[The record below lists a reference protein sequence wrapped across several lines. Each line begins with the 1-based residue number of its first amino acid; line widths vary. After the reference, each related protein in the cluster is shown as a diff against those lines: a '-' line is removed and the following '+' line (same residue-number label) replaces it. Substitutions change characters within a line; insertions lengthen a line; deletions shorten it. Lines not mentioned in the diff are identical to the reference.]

1 MALNLILTQ
10 SIILCSAAKVNMAF
24 WKILL
29 ILIAII
35 VDMPMS
41 FMDLLSKIYISN
53 ALRVRR
59 LWHNNEF
66 SADNLGLLD
75 LQKILNRN
83 LSFHN
88 SYGLRRLIEL
98 LSSDR
103 LLAFSER

>member
-10 SIILCSAAKVNMAF
+10 SILICFAAKVNMAF

-29 ILIAII
+29 IFVAII
-35 VDMPMS
+35 VDLPMS

-66 SADNLGLLD
+66 SADNLGLFD

-88 SYGLRRLIEL
+88 VGGLRRLIEL

>member
-10 SIILCSAAKVNMAF
+10 SILICFAAKVNMAF
-24 WKILL
+24 WKFLL
-29 ILIAII
+29 IFVAII
-35 VDMPMS
+35 VDLPMS

-66 SADNLGLLD
+66 SADNLGIFD
-75 LQKILNRN
+75 LQKMLNRN
-83 LSFHN
+83 LSFHDV
-88 SYGLRRLIEL
+88 YGLRRLIKL